1 MRRQVLL
8 VVGPLAFP
16 MLALLSGCAQ
26 PPPPAADAPAS
37 SAVHVEASAPAP
49 TTPPPAP
56 TPTPVASAEPPPA
69 APTAS
74 ASAAPATPP
83 EAPLPKVKVSNIGMH
98 IGGGPNDDATKEPI
112 KKSVEPHFDAF
123 RRCWGLIGDAQAK
136 GDVGVDLH
144 IGKDGG
150 KAKVDHPR
158 TALKGKPFSE
168 CVVSTFEAIDFRKPK
183 TGNTTV
189 SYSLRFTPAKRRP
202 LHLHADD
209 LRPVAHHRERDL
221 GAHRPAQRLGHVGGR
236 EIAHVLAVD
245 ADDLVAVAQPRLRP
259 AEPRRDLVDGDAP
272 VLPILAEHRADR
284 ADGRRAAEQRERDDY
299 PEIGCYLRA
308 THVAQNRSGPPPV
321 PPDRTRQ
328 SPRQLE
334 ALHLAWRDP
343 RSKRQGH
350 RQHPDS
356 TDRHPALSLR

>member
-189 SYSLRFTPAKRRP
+189 SYSLRFSPLRRRNGVRCTFTRTISVRSRTTVSATSEPTGPRSASATSAGEKSRTSWPSMLMISSPSRSPAFAPPSPGATSWTVTRP
-202 LHLHADD
+202 FFRSWPSTA
-209 LRPVAHHRERDL
+209 PIEPTE
-221 GAHRPAQRLGHVGGR
+221 G
-236 EIAHVLAVD
+236 
-245 ADDLVAVAQPRLRP
+245 AQPSN
-259 AEPRRDLVDGDAP
+259 AS
-272 VLPILAEHRADR
+272 
-284 ADGRRAAEQRERDDY
+284 
-299 PEIGCYLRA
+299 A
-308 THVAQNRSGPPPV
+308 TTIP
-321 PPDRTRQ
+321 
-328 SPRQLE
+328 
-334 ALHLAWRDP
+334 
-343 RSKRQGH
+343 K
-350 RQHPDS
+350 
-356 TDRHPALSLR
+356 